1 MGWDVWWVWVA
12 AGIVLAILEVIVPGF
27 IFLGFAIG
35 AVVVGLLLLMGGSIA
50 AWLTGS
56 ISMMLLMFA
65 LFSVVAWL
73 VLRRVVGVRRS
84 QTKIVRH
91 DINDD

>member
-35 AVVVGLLLLMGGSIA
+35 AVVVGLLLLMGGGIA
-50 AWLTGS
+50 AWLSGT

-84 QTKIVRH
+84 QSKIVRH